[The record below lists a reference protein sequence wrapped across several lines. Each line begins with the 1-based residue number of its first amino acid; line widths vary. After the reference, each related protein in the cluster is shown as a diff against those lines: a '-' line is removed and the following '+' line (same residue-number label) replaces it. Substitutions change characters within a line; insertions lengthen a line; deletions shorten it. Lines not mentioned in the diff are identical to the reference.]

1 MVTPIEENRK
11 QTKRGWDMN
20 PVNKETPLIDWL
32 SLYINIKQ
40 LISIVLSN

>member
-1 MVTPIEENRK
+1 
-11 QTKRGWDMN
+11 MN